1 MFSKWRERLRYT
13 LGFRLALWYA
23 VVFVASSLAIVGLTY
38 ILLAASLR
46 QYDRET
52 IQNTLVRFATAYARG
67 GGVALNRE
75 IRAVQMEADPG
86 PLFVRTLGAGRD
98 VVFLGIPEGW
108 QRFDFS
114 QLATPA
120 LSGEQT
126 WATLRTGDDGDELE
140 VASVRLSDDTLFQ
153 VGKSTARREELLRR
167 FRGMYLI
174 VLVTLL
180 VTALGGGAVL
190 TWSALQPVRTLADTV
205 REIMRT
211 GRTDR
216 RVPAT
221 DTSDALGELS
231 ALVNAMLDRIDAV
244 VAGMRGALDN
254 VAHDL
259 RTPMA
264 RLRATA
270 ESALTSTDPATLREA
285 LADCLEESDR
295 VVEMLNTLMDISE
308 AETGTMALGLEPTN
322 LADLIQQSVDLYED
336 LAEQR
341 GVQIQTMSEGELQIP
356 VDRNRMRQVVA
367 NLLDNA
373 VKYTPAGGRIRIEAH
388 RHGADAVLSV
398 TDTGIGIPAD
408 ELPRIWDRL
417 YRGDKSRSER
427 GLGLGLSLVKAI
439 VEAHGG
445 RVDVTST
452 PGTGSRFE
460 LRLPAERLGTA
471 ERGPGTSSNISPV

>member
-1 MFSKWRERLRYT
+1 
-13 LGFRLALWYA
+13 
-23 VVFVASSLAIVGLTY
+23 V
-38 ILLAASLR
+38 LLSASLR
-46 QYDRET
+46 QYDRDT
-52 IQNTLVRFATAYARG
+52 IQTTLVQFATAYSRG
-67 GGVALNRE
+67 GVDALARE
-75 IRAVQMEADPG
+75 IRSVQLASEPG
-86 PLFVRTLGAGRD
+86 PLFVRTVGASQD
-98 VVFLGIPEGW
+98 VVFLSMPDAW
-108 QRFDFS
+108 RQFDLS

-126 WATLRTGDDGDELE
+126 WATLRTGAGGDELE
-140 VASVRLSDDTLFQ
+140 VASVRLTDGTLFQ

-167 FRGMYLI
+167 FRGVLLI
-174 VLVTLL
+174 DLFSLL

-190 TWSALQPVRTLADTV
+190 TWSALQPVRTLSETV
-205 REIMRT
+205 GEIMRT

-259 RTPMA
+259 RTPMM

-270 ESALTSTDPATLREA
+270 ESALASSDPATLREA

-295 VVEMLNTLMDISE
+295 VVAMLNTLMDISE
-308 AETGTMALGLEPTN
+308 AETGTMALHYEPTS

-341 GVQIQTMSEGELQIP
+341 GVRIEAASGGELRIP

-388 RHGADAVLSV
+388 GDGPDAVLSV
-398 TDTGIGIPAD
+398 SDTGLGIPAD
-408 ELPRIWDRL
+408 ELPRIWDR
-417 YRGDKSRSER
+417 R
-427 GLGLGLSLVKAI
+427 
-439 VEAHGG
+439 
-445 RVDVTST
+445 
-452 PGTGSRFE
+452 
-460 LRLPAERLGTA
+460 
-471 ERGPGTSSNISPV
+471 